1 MNIVSHS
8 FDYGSNKSITSKQNF
23 INLMTQHTI
32 EKVYGVDNTR
42 SLDSKMTLKKPS
54 VIST

>member
-8 FDYGSNKSITSKQNF
+8 FDYGSNKSITSKQKF

-32 EKVYGVDNTR
+32 EKVYSVDNTR